1 MTIQTRRERER
12 AERERLIVTA
22 ARELAEAE
30 GWDAVTTRRL
40 AAEIEYS
47 QPVLYSHFKGKDAIM
62 AAVAV
67 QGCADLTAELR
78 AARTAAGSARE
89 ALVAVGGAYAAF
101 ARRRPALSDAMFT
114 HAVDLPFATPEAPT
128 ALREAFGELLRA
140 VRPIAAEGDD
150 PGLLTE
156 TYWAA
161 LHGLVT
167 LTRSGRLTE
176 EAHERRL
183 ALLIGHFVPQ
193 DSAEPEKPGPG
204 PATATAGRAGE
215 SWLLA
220 ARSPRPGETPVVPS
234 GRAPV
239 RKEGSAGTGA

>member
-1 MTIQTRRERER
+1 MTIQKRRERER

-22 ARELAEAE
+22 ARELAESE

-67 QGCADLTAELR
+67 QGCAELAAELR
-78 AARTAAGSARE
+78 EARTAAGGARE
-89 ALVAVGGAYAAF
+89 ALAAVGEAYTAF
-101 ARRRPALSDAMFT
+101 ARRRPALYDAMFT
-114 HAVDLPFATPEAPT
+114 HPVDLPFATPEAPA
-128 ALREAFGELLRA
+128 ALQEAFGELLRA
-140 VRPIAAEGDD
+140 VEPVALEGDD
-150 PGLLTE
+150 SGLLTE

-167 LTRSGRLTE
+167 LMRSGRLPK

-183 ALLIGHFVPQ
+183 ALLIGHFAP
-193 DSAEPEKPGPG
+193 PG
-204 PATATAGRAGE
+204 TA
-215 SWLLA
+215 
-220 ARSPRPGETPVVPS
+220 
-234 GRAPV
+234 
-239 RKEGSAGTGA
+239 

>member
-1 MTIQTRRERER
+1 MSIQTRRERER

-67 QGCADLTAELR
+67 QGFAELATELR
-78 AARTAAGSARE
+78 GVRTAAEGDRR
-89 ALVAVGGAYAAF
+89 ALAAVGEAYTAF
-101 ARRRPALSDAMFT
+101 ARRRPALYDAMFT
-114 HAVDLPFATPEAPT
+114 HTVDLPFATEQAPA
-128 ALREAFGELLRA
+128 ALLEAFGELRA
-140 VRPIAAEGDD
+140 AVLPVAADGDD

-156 TYWAA
+156 TYWAG

-167 LTRSGRLTE
+167 LMRSGRLPAD
-176 EAHERRL
+176 AHDRRL
-183 ALLIGHFVPQ
+183 ALLIGHF
-193 DSAEPEKPGPG
+193 
-204 PATATAGRAGE
+204 TAG
-215 SWLLA
+215 
-220 ARSPRPGETPVVPS
+220 
-234 GRAPV
+234 
-239 RKEGSAGTGA
+239 KD